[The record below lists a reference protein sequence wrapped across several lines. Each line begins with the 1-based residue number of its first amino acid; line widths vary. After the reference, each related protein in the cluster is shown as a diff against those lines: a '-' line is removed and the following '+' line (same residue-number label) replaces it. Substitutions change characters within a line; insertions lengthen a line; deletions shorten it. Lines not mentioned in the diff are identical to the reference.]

1 MQTNFRSL
9 IEGTAEYPVAFVS
22 SAAFF
27 DERVTVGRF

>member
-22 SAAFF
+22 SAAFNSLMN
-27 DERVTVGRF
+27 ESQ